1 MSKYIFVVG
10 GVMSGVGKGTAAAS
24 IGKILQSKGFEVTAI
39 KIDPYINV
47 DAGTMNPIEHGEV
60 FVTDDGDETDQDI
73 GHYER
78 FLDRSIGRD
87 NYMTTG
93 RVYQTVIDRERNLEY
108 GGRCVEVV
116 PDIPNEVIR
125 RITRATQKA
134 KADITIVEVGG
145 TVGEY
150 QNVLFLEAAR
160 MMHLAH
166 PRDVITVLVSYL
178 PVPGALGEMKTK
190 PTQTAARL
198 LNSAGI
204 QPDFV
209 LARGPSPI
217 DEPRRRKL
225 AIFCNVQAD
234 DVISAPDVV
243 SIYEVPLNFERE
255 KLGEKI
261 LKKLSLRPR
270 GKDMRDWERLVHT
283 VQSARRQVKIG
294 VVGKY
299 FTTGGFVLSDAY
311 ISVIEAIRH
320 AAWFWKRK
328 PVLTWIDAE
337 EYEKNPRKL
346 TELNKFD
353 GVIVPGGFGG
363 RGVEGKIAAI
373 EYVRKNKIPFLGLC
387 YGMQLAT
394 IEFARNVARLKG
406 SVHTGEVE
414 PKARHKVI
422 HIMPEQEK
430 LMLRQQYGGTMR
442 LGAYPCVLVKDS
454 VSYRAYGKELISE
467 RHRHRYEFNNTY
479 RETLQ
484 KAGLRIAGTSPDGK
498 LVEIIEISKHP
509 FFVGTQ
515 FHPEFK
521 SRPLSPHPLYRDF
534 VKAAINAKG

>member
-1 MSKYIFVVG
+1 MSKFIFVVG

-125 RITRATQKA
+125 RIQRATQKA
-134 KADITIVEVGG
+134 KADITIIEVGG

-166 PRDVITVLVSYL
+166 PRDVLFVLVSYL

-190 PTQTAARL
+190 PTQTASRL

-225 AIFCNVQAD
+225 AIFCNMQPE
-234 DVISAPDVV
+234 DVISAPDIA

-261 LKKLSLRPR
+261 LKKLGLRPHGR
-270 GKDMRDWERLVHT
+270 DMKAWEQLVAT
-283 VQSARRQVKIG
+283 VQTARRPVKIG

-320 AAWFWKRK
+320 AAWYSKRK

-346 TELNKFD
+346 AELKQFD

-394 IEFARNVARLKG
+394 IEFARHVAKLRG
-406 SVHTGEVE
+406 SVHTGEVQ
-414 PKARHKVI
+414 PAAKHKVI

-430 LMLRQQYGGTMR
+430 LMLAARYGGTMR
-442 LGAYPCVLVKDS
+442 LGAYPCVLAKDS
-454 VSYRAYGKELISE
+454 VAYRAYGKELISE

-479 RETLQ
+479 REILQ
-484 KAGLRIAGTSPDGK
+484 KAGLRIGGTSPDGK
-498 LVEIIEISKHP
+498 LVEIIEIPKHP

-521 SRPLSPHPLYRDF
+521 SRPLNPHPLYREF
-534 VKAAINAKG
+534 IKAALQS